1 MTKNDGIRVKDF
13 ENNYSW
19 LGDIPVWKALALAD
33 MAARDV
39 YPDGTFS
46 DNECVVWSKFHRIF
60 TLKDKKDS
68 II

>member
-1 MTKNDGIRVKDF
+1 MTKNDEIRVKDF
-13 ENNYSW
+13 KNNYSW

-33 MAARDV
+33 MAVHNV

-46 DNECVVWSKFHRIF
+46 DNECVAWQKFRRIF
-60 TLKDKKDS
+60 TLKDKKNS